1 VEKTVTASPDKA
13 QFLTAI
19 EVGAED
25 WALPDAPLAMPE
37 QELAP
42 RPFLFARLFRPAR
55 ATVRA

>member
-1 VEKTVTASPDKA
+1 VTASPDKA

-37 QELAP
+37 QDLAP
-42 RPFLFARLFRPAR
+42 RPFLLARLFRPAR